1 MSRTELLV
9 IWMVLAAVGF
19 AQQSERNSSSRSKI
33 FPKTFGGS
41 RNHKIHES
49 NSSQNSAHVPAS
61 RRGIPGNH
69 PHSWQRNE
77 IVEVKVSDVAR
88 QYLTGLGTTV
98 VIPFIYSFVFTA
110 SLPLNLLAI
119 LVFIFKIGLTKPTAI
134 YMMNLAAADLL
145 FVLLLPLKI
154 SYHFSGNDW
163 GFGPFVCR
171 LVTGGFYAYMC
182 SSVLLMTC
190 ISVDRYLAVVYPI
203 KSASWRSR
211 RRAAGLCLVAWL
223 LSICSALPLFLTQQS
238 VYVTNLN
245 ITTCHDV
252 LTLPVLHTFSLYYF
266 PSLCILFFVIP
277 LVVTTACY
285 MKIISTLRSA
295 SAVNPYGKRR
305 AFFLAIIVLC
315 VFLVCFTP
323 TNIVLLI
330 HSLHFS
336 TEPSDTLY
344 FVYML
349 CVCLGSVSCCFDPLI
364 YYYASSSFQNQLH
377 HLLNSREDESIQVK
391 ELINK
396 PGTSTP
402 YL

>member
-9 IWMVLAAVGF
+9 IWMVLAAVGT
-19 AQQSERNSSSRSKI
+19 AQQSERNSSSRNKI
-33 FPKTFGGS
+33 VPKTFGGS
-41 RNHKIHES
+41 RYHKIHVG
-49 NSSQNSAHVPAS
+49 NSSQNSTHVPAS
-61 RRGIPGNH
+61 RRGNPGNH
-69 PHSWQRNE
+69 SLSWQRNE

-119 LVFIFKIGLTKPTAI
+119 LVFIFKIGLANPTAI

-163 GFGPFVCR
+163 GLGPFVCR
-171 LVTGGFYAYMC
+171 LVTGGFYTYMY

-203 KSASWRSR
+203 KSASWRGR

-238 VYVTNLN
+238 VYVTDLN

-252 LTLPVLHTFSLYYF
+252 LPLSVLRTYSLYYF
-266 PSLCILFFVIP
+266 PSLCILFVIP

-295 SAVNPYGKRR
+295 SAVNPYGKRH
-305 AFFLAIIVLC
+305 AFFVAIIVLC
-315 VFLVCFTP
+315 VFLVCFAP

-336 TEPSDTLY
+336 PGQSDTLY

-391 ELINK
+391 ELINR
-396 PGTSTP
+396 PGTPTP
-402 YL
+402 HL